1 MESNDPRRRNLLP
14 VTLGSLSTL
23 QGEDGEDG
31 LDGVNGEQVR
41 TSAAAHLYTCTP
53 ASLSSVVMNQAQ
65 TSLHLL
71 QPVVYSEERY
81 QVSHSL
87 LSSYKPKKKKN
98 NVR

>member
-41 TSAAAHLYTCTP
+41 TSAAAHLYTCVT
-53 ASLSSVVMNQAQ
+53 LLCCVMNQAQ

-71 QPVVYSEERY
+71 QPVVYSDERY